1 MAADCHHRLEANGWT
16 SDPQTNRR
24 EGLGLAREAIQFS
37 DKDPA
42 VLATAASVLGY
53 FGESIDGALALID
66 RSLAL
71 NPSFAEGWYHSG
83 VLRNWAG
90 QPDLAITHF
99 ETSLRLNPRDHT
111 AGHLTGI
118 GVTHFL
124 SRRFDDAAARLV
136 ESLEEIP
143 TWPVTYRFLASC
155 YAHMGRVDEARAIVE
170 RLRTITPV
178 VVPSATNYRNPEH
191 RELYLSGLRFAAG
204 EAT

>member
-1 MAADCHHRLEANGWT
+1 
-16 SDPQTNRR
+16 
-24 EGLGLAREAIQFS
+24 
-37 DKDPA
+37 
-42 VLATAASVLGY
+42 VLGY
-53 FGESIDGALALID
+53 FGENIDGALALID

-71 NPSFAEGWYHSG
+71 NPSFAEGWHRSG

-99 ETSLRLNPRDHT
+99 ETSLRLNPRDRT

-118 GVTHFL
+118 GVAHFL

-155 YAHMGRVDEARAIVE
+155 YAHMGRVDEARVIVKW
-170 RLRTITPV
+170 LRTMTPV
-178 VVPSATNYRNPEH
+178 VVPSAANYRNPEH
-191 RELYLSGLRFAAG
+191 RELYLSGLRLAAG
-204 EAT
+204 EKT